1 MENKQRLD
9 KSAKANSLYN
19 FFKDNSFLIKGST
32 QIKTNYSKGKES
44 PWSLSFSGHCLKDI
58 FGIDNNV
65 FCSKYG
71 EAISG
76 DGQEATKIMT
86 LHSSSLASLLVFFSV
101 SKDNPIFV
109 PINGKPEKFNDVRF
123 EVKNEVD
130 ENSNN
135 YSNIDVVLYGDNCM
149 LYLESKFSEYLGSG
163 PVEVK
168 DVKYYNDIYKRLEQT
183 LSNAG
188 VSLQPIKGKRC
199 LTSDDGPFY
208 CEGLKQMIS
217 HYLGLRTEIKKGYL
231 AKENRRIILGEILF
245 TFGDIVNIGKK
256 KLEAY
261 STAYSKLK
269 EGLKNCVEG
278 DEIKLEI
285 NDLTT
290 YQEVLHMEENKE
302 FLKNMPE
309 NVRVFYR
316 YNTLL
321 NNAR

>member
-1 MENKQRLD
+1 MENKQRLV
-9 KSAKANSLYN
+9 KSAKAKSLYS
-19 FFKDNSFLIKGST
+19 FFEDNSFLT
-32 QIKTNYSKGKES
+32 QENTHLKTNYSKGKES
-44 PWSLSFSGHCLKDI
+44 PWSLSFSGHCLKDV
-58 FGIDNNV
+58 FGINNNV

-101 SKDNPIFV
+101 SKDNPIFM

-123 EVKNEVD
+123 EVKNKVD

-135 YSNIDVVLYGDNCM
+135 YSNIDIVLYGDNCM

-168 DVKYYNDIYKRLEQT
+168 EVEYYNDIYNRLEQT

-188 VSLQPIKGKRC
+188 VSLQTIKGKRC
-199 LTSDDGPFY
+199 LTGNNGSFY

-217 HYLGLRTEIKKGYL
+217 HYLGLRTEIKIGYL
-231 AKENRRIILGEILF
+231 AKEKRRIILGEILF
-245 TFGDIVNIGKK
+245 NFGDKVSIGKK
-256 KLEAY
+256 KMEAY

-269 EGLKNCVEG
+269 EGLNNCVKE

-290 YQEVLHMEENKE
+290 YQEVLLMKKNKE

>member
-19 FFKDNSFLIKGST
+19 FFKDNSFLIQEST
-32 QIKTNYSKGKES
+32 QLKSNYSKGKES

-58 FGIDNNV
+58 FGIENNV

-109 PINGKPEKFNDVRF
+109 PINGKPEKFNNVQF

-135 YSNIDVVLYGDNCM
+135 YSNIDVVLYGDNCI

-163 PVEVK
+163 SVEVK
-168 DVKYYNDIYKRLEQT
+168 DTKYYTDIYEKLKQT

-188 VSLQPIKGKRC
+188 VSLQPIKSKRY
-199 LTSDDGPFY
+199 LTGNDGPFY
-208 CEGLKQMIS
+208 CEGIKQMIS

-231 AKENRRIILGEILF
+231 TKENRRIILGEILF
-245 TFGDIVNIGKK
+245 NFGDIVNIGKK
-256 KLEAY
+256 KFEAY
-261 STAYSKLK
+261 STAYSELK
-269 EGLKNCVEG
+269 KGLENCVKE
-278 DEIKLEI
+278 DKIKLEV

-290 YQEVLHMEENKE
+290 YQKVLQMKENKA

-309 NVRVFYR
+309 TIRIFYR

-321 NNAR
+321 NNAI